1 MNRHLTASLLFL
13 LLTLFSCQSR
23 QADERPT
30 TDSIASALP
39 QEWSIALLPTT
50 DCLPFYLAAQGI
62 YDSLGLPLKAVV
74 YASQMDAEQA
84 VVEGKCIGCAT
95 DLFRTAVLQ
104 KQKKPLRY
112 CFTTP
117 REWNLI
123 ANKRLRLRSI
133 KQLND
138 RVVAITRHSCVHY
151 LCEQAASRM
160 KPTDLMLRP
169 QINDIFLRTKML
181 VNAQVDVAILPQPQ
195 ALMARKQG
203 HTLLP
208 LDGPK
213 EALPAGFA
221 LSAAFTN
228 RPDGAEKVAL
238 LMKGYNLAIERLKLM
253 KKLPADCVREF
264 RLGTFA
270 DSIDTA
276 HAFAQAALPTA
287 EQQKTAVEWLKGQ
300 EALPKTFDAD
310 TLTFPFHP

>member
-138 RVVAITRHSCVHY
+138 RVVAITRHSCVNY
-151 LCEQAASRM
+151 LCEQAALFHAHHALVQAGM
-160 KPTDLMLRP
+160 QVGAVTVEPDL
-169 QINDIFLRTKML
+169 
-181 VNAQVDVAILPQPQ
+181 
-195 ALMARKQG
+195 QG
-203 HTLLP
+203 GLNVLT
-208 LDGPK
+208 
-213 EALPAGFA
+213 AGHE
-221 LSAAFTN
+221 
-228 RPDGAEKVAL
+228 G
-238 LMKGYNLAIERLKLM
+238 
-253 KKLPADCVREF
+253 
-264 RLGTFA
+264 
-270 DSIDTA
+270 
-276 HAFAQAALPTA
+276 
-287 EQQKTAVEWLKGQ
+287 
-300 EALPKTFDAD
+300 
-310 TLTFPFHP
+310 